1 LALRADLLDLEFN
14 KMKSWW
20 KRATRAET
28 ATELTGAEINRLA
41 AELQVLAGRRGVT
54 TGAAVTAIA
63 TALGNEV
70 AALVMRN
77 PSLTIDEISDMVC
90 QSVREMAHVAANP
103 QSPDAPKDGADLTEQ
118 EFAQLTIR
126 IIYTATH
133 GATLTDA
140 TAATAR
146 ALGVLIANMARR
158 PGVGFDETLRWAQND
173 LVAFAREARDT
184 APRNSGQ
191 FQWAGRDPQAR
202 CQQPSSNE

>member
-1 LALRADLLDLEFN
+1 MVSPMAAKDRAALQGRDFWKEN
-14 KMKSWW
+14 KMKAWW
-20 KRATRAET
+20 KRATRAKT
-28 ATELTGAEINRLA
+28 ATELTGAEIKRLA
-41 AELQVLAGRRGVT
+41 AELQVVAGRRGVT

-77 PSLTIDEISDMVC
+77 PSLTIGEISDMVC

-103 QSPDAPKDGADLTEQ
+103 APDATKGDAALTEY

-133 GATLTDA
+133 DATLTDA

-158 PGVGFDETLRWAQND
+158 PGVSFDETLIWAQNS
-173 LVAFAREARDT
+173 LVAFAREARDGAT
-184 APRNSGQ
+184 
-191 FQWAGRDPQAR
+191 
-202 CQQPSSNE
+202 

>member
-1 LALRADLLDLEFN
+1 MALKDCAALQGRDFWKEN
-14 KMKSWW
+14 KMKPWW
-20 KRATRAET
+20 KRATRAKT
-28 ATELTGAEINRLA
+28 ATELTGAEIKRLA
-41 AELQVLAGRRGVT
+41 AGLQVVAGRRGVT

-103 QSPDAPKDGADLTEQ
+103 PSPDAPEDGADLTEQ

-126 IIYTATH
+126 IIYTAATH

-173 LVAFAREARDT
+173 LVAFAREARDAAHLT
-184 APRNSGQ
+184 VP
-191 FQWAGRDPQAR
+191 P
-202 CQQPSSNE
+202 

>member
-1 LALRADLLDLEFN
+1 VRIAKRDFWKEN
-14 KMKSWW
+14 KMKAWW
-20 KRATRAET
+20 KRATRAKT

-41 AELQVLAGRRGVT
+41 AELQVLASRRGVT

-70 AALVMRN
+70 AALVKRN
-77 PSLTIDEISDMVC
+77 PSLTTDEMSDMVC

-103 QSPDAPKDGADLTEQ
+103 APDATKGDAALTEY

-133 GATLTDA
+133 DSTLTDA

-158 PGVGFDETLRWAQND
+158 PGVSFDETLIWAQNG
-173 LVAFAREARDT
+173 LVAFAREARDGAT
-184 APRNSGQ
+184 
-191 FQWAGRDPQAR
+191 
-202 CQQPSSNE
+202 

>member
-1 LALRADLLDLEFN
+1 LALRTDLLDLGFN

-20 KRATRAET
+20 KRATRAKT
-28 ATELTGAEINRLA
+28 ATELTGAEIKRLA
-41 AELQVLAGRRGVT
+41 AELQVVAGRRGVT
-54 TGAAVTAIA
+54 AGAAVTAIA

-103 QSPDAPKDGADLTEQ
+103 PSPDAPKDDADLTEQ

-133 GATLTDA
+133 DATLTDA

-158 PGVGFDETLRWAQND
+158 PGVGFDETLRWAQNG

-184 APRNSGQ
+184 AT
-191 FQWAGRDPQAR
+191 
-202 CQQPSSNE
+202 